1 MGYESRLY
9 VVSREMKF
17 CDGVPRYAE
26 VIAEINLC
34 KVYIPLDR
42 FFAKEADCYI
52 YIDHEITTKDCYGKP
67 LTICTDLKGFI
78 AWMKEQN
85 KAWYYRR
92 WGMAIALLKSIKPT
106 EWNDI
111 QVLHY
116 GY

>member
-1 MGYESRLY
+1 MGYESSLY
-9 VVSREMKF
+9 IVDREINL
-17 CDGVPRYAE
+17 CNGVPRCAE
-26 VIAEINLC
+26 VIAEIDLR
-34 KVYIPLDR
+34 KVGIPLDR

-52 YIDHEITTKDCYGKP
+52 YIGNEKITKDRYDKP

-85 KAWYYRR
+85 KSCYYRR
-92 WGMAIALLKSIKPT
+92 FGMAIALLKSIKPT

-116 GY
+116 GH